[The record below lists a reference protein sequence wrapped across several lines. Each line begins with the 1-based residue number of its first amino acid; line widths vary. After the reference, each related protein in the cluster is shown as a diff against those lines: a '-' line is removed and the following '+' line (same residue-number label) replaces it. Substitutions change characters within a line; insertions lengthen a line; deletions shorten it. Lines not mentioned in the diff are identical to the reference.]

1 MYDSLSRH
9 SELKIY
15 IRSSKSLG
23 IDIDC
28 LGKNQNCTQQK
39 MPCSVFIRNNQI
51 KGIILDYSTKIYC
64 IEDNLLM
71 HEDLSNARLR
81 LQTCN
86 TVIYGLDLS
95 VIIHLW
101 AKSC

>member
-15 IRSSKSLG
+15 IRSSKSVG

-28 LGKNQNCTQQK
+28 LQIGKNKNCTQQK

-51 KGIILDYSTKIYC
+51 KGIILDHNTKIYC
-64 IEDNLLM
+64 IEDNLHM

-81 LQTCN
+81 LQTRS
-86 TVIYGLDLS
+86 TGIYGLDLS
-95 VIIHLW
+95 VIIHL
-101 AKSC
+101 